1 MRNSAAAT
9 DMRGLIRTNIGIA
22 IFGLVAIGV
31 IAKWPIAEPKHIGI
45 LVGDAYRGAYLA
57 RSSGCIACH
66 TNVAAGGAALAGGVP
81 LDTPFGSFVPPNIT
95 PDLAGGIGDWTLDQF
110 AVALRQGVRPD
121 GKAYYPAFPYE
132 FYADM
137 SDQDVADLWAALQ
150 TVPPA
155 AQPAP
160 VHDVSFPFNMRWG
173 LKLWRAAYMTPA
185 TISPVLGQSVAWNRG
200 QQLVTGAAHCA
211 ACHTGRNIVGGL
223 QASEMLA
230 GNDNLPGGSIA
241 PPILAPDLVAKGW
254 TVANMAYALRTGVMP
269 DGDVLGGSMAEVVQY
284 GTSYMDEADR
294 EAIATYLLTIDGQLP
309 SAVATETPVA
319 DAAMTGMV
327 HTSGMV
333 ME

>member
-1 MRNSAAAT
+1 
-9 DMRGLIRTNIGIA
+9 MRGLIRTNVVVA
-22 IFGLVAIGV
+22 ALGLAVIGV
-31 IAKWPIAEPKHIGI
+31 IAKWPIGEPEQLGM
-45 LVGDAYRGAYLA
+45 LAGDAYRGAYLA

-66 TNVAAGGAALAGGVP
+66 TNVAAGGASLAGGAP

-137 SDQDVADLWAALQ
+137 SDQDVADLWAAIQ
-150 TVPPA
+150 TVPA
-155 AQPAP
+155 VAEPAP
-160 VHDVSFPFNMRWG
+160 AHDVSFPFNLRWG
-173 LKLWRAAYMTPA
+173 LKLWRAAYMAPA
-185 TISPVLGQSVAWNRG
+185 AISPVLGQSAAWNRG

-211 ACHTGRNIVGGL
+211 ACHTGRNMLGGL
-223 QASEMLA
+223 KPSAALA
-230 GNDNLPGGSIA
+230 GNDNLPGGSVA
-241 PPILAPDLVAKGW
+241 PSILAADLVAKGW

-284 GTSYMDEADR
+284 GTSYMDDADR
-294 EAIATYLLTIDGQLP
+294 EAIATYLLTTAGKLP
-309 SAVATETPVA
+309 QAVAPDTPVA
-319 DAAMTGMV
+319 DAGMTGMV
-327 HTSGMV
+327 HTPGMV